1 MSKNLRRF
9 IIVISVLSILFS
21 VYAIIDGQKL
31 FDVIGG
37 IVVGF
42 SLIAALFLEKKNNE
56 EI

>member
-1 MSKNLRRF
+1 MSKNLRIF
-9 IIVISVLSILFS
+9 IIVISALSILFS

-42 SLIAALFLEKKNNE
+42 SLIAALFLEKKNSE
-56 EI
+56 ET